1 MMGLVKFSTVT
12 YCIIC
17 LFTSLPL
24 LGQSHESILKS
35 ILAEEDINNTV
46 AEETVIPENRENTV
60 PPTGEEDDSGPEA
73 ATPDQLALKM
83 GIELYNSRLFDRA
96 MEKFTTIKNEYPRS
110 PYSDSASIWTSRIL
124 MERGNYKNALKEL
137 SGIPEKS
144 GEYPASLF
152 LRGQVFKGQGQR
164 IPAIESFKTVSAL
177 FPEHEL
183 ADDALLQTAELYL
196 QEKQGTQSLD
206 AVLKIIKYYGERETI
221 DDAYYWL
228 GAILLHD
235 PVHKDVESARKIFKI
250 FLKRAEDPGNR
261 HFHNSPLADRATR
274 DLRQIE
280 SIYFQEE

>member
-1 MMGLVKFSTVT
+1 MITCVM
-12 YCIIC
+12 C

-24 LGQSHESILKS
+24 SGQSHESIIKS
-35 ILAEEDINNTV
+35 ILSEEDDTPSK
-46 AEETVIPENRENTV
+46 PEKTPESLNRENSDV
-60 PPTGEEDDSGPEA
+60 ITGEDEDDSAPAA

-96 MEKFTTIKNEYPRS
+96 MEKFSSIKKNYPDS
-110 PYSDSASIWTSRIL
+110 PYSDAASIWTSRIF
-124 MERGNYKNALKEL
+124 MDDGKYDQALKEL

-152 LRGQVFKGQGQR
+152 LRGEVYKGQGQR
-164 IPAIESFKTVSAL
+164 IQAIESFKTVAAL

-183 ADDALLQTAELYL
+183 ADNALLHTAELYL

-206 AVLKIIKYYGERETI
+206 AVLKIIKYYGDRETI

-235 PVHKDVESARKIFKI
+235 PVHKDVESARKVFKI
-250 FLKRAEDPGNR
+250 FLKRAGNPANK
-261 HFHNSPLADRATR
+261 HFYNSPLTDRAVR
-274 DLRQIE
+274 DLKQVE
-280 SIYFQEE
+280 STYFQEE